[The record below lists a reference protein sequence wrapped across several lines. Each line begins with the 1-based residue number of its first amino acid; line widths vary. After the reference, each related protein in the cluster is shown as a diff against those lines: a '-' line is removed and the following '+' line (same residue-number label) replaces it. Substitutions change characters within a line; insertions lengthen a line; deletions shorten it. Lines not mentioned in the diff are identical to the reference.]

1 MGSEPGRKIRIHV
14 HTQSVNEEAGC
25 SSLWQNW
32 GSRRREK
39 VLAGDET
46 IQTPRAGI
54 HSPAAP
60 ASSTSTTGTA
70 DATFAQAGERARPV
84 MPC

>member
-1 MGSEPGRKIRIHV
+1 MLV
-14 HTQSVNEEAGC
+14 
-25 SSLWQNW
+25 SLASW

-46 IQTPRAGI
+46 PQTPRAGI